1 MQCSKQ
7 GCFSR
12 RFRRVR
18 VAGTLS
24 IDNQLTRLEGIPV
37 DLSGGQAR
45 HFGKRFEVARNHVR
59 RQGGCKC
66 GTQRTAGNL
75 HPAFEHQVGN
85 QLIDAILL
93 PQDDGHRAH
102 PGLVSQRSLDLAKL
116 HPKTSDLDLVIG
128 AAQALHLA
136 IGIDAGQ
143 VTRAVQALVI
153 GMTRP
158 GIGQELFCGQVRPT
172 QVSRRQTGPRDAQ
185 LPDLAARHQLQAAFN
200 RRTDDQQA
208 IVGQRTSDGYG
219 LGRLQH
225 GQTGR
230 HRGLGRTIGIEYL
243 AARHCPAHDQR
254 LGAHLA
260 AQVDQ
265 AQARHVPIEECQQ
278 GRYRVQHGDRVIDQ
292 RQRQGLRVRGDVLGC
307 NPQRGACQVADPYF
321 LERHVEGDR
330 EPLVDTVLLVNPQ
343 DRIFTAQEVA
353 NAALGDFD
361 ALGLAGRSGGVDDI
375 GGV

>member
-7 GCFSR
+7 GRFGR
-12 RFRRVR
+12 RFRGVR

-24 IDNQLTRLEGIPV
+24 IDCRLARLEGIPV

-45 HFGKRFEVARNHVR
+45 HFGKCLEIARNHVR

-143 VTRAVQALVI
+143 VTRAVQALV
-153 GMTRP
+153 MSTTRP
-158 GIGQELFCGQVRPT
+158 GIDQELFCGQVRPT
-172 QVSRRQTGPRDAQ
+172 KVPRCQTGPRDAQ
-185 LPDLAARHQLQAAFN
+185 LADLATWHQLQAIFN

-208 IVGQRTSDGYG
+208 VVRQRSSDGHG

-225 GQTGR
+225 RQTGR
-230 HRGLGRTIGIEYL
+230 HRGLGGTVGVEYL
-243 AARHCPAHDQR
+243 ATRHCPTHDQR

-265 AQARHVPIEECQQ
+265 AQARHVLIEKRQQ
-278 GRYRVQHGDRVIDQ
+278 GRHRVQHRDRVVDQ
-292 RQRQGLRVRGDVLGC
+292 SPGQGLGVRGDVLGC
-307 NPQRGACQVADPYF
+307 NPQRGADQVADPYL

-330 EPLVDTVLLVNPQ
+330 EPLIDTVLFMHAQ
-343 DRIFTAQEVA
+343 D
-353 NAALGDFD
+353 
-361 ALGLAGRSGGVDDI
+361 
-375 GGV
+375 